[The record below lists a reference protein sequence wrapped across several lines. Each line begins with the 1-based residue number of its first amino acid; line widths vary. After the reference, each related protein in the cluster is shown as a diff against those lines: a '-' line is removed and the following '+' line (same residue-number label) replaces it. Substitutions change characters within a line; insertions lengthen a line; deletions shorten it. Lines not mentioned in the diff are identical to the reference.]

1 MSGICDYAIKR
12 DIVANCDDP
21 LVPGVEQ
28 EGVIMNRKDVDFATV
43 AFNAT
48 RKNVIET
55 LALKEGKKAYKVI
68 VPGSCLLYT
77 SPSPRD

>member
-48 RKNVIET
+48 RKM
-55 LALKEGKKAYKVI
+55 
-68 VPGSCLLYT
+68 
-77 SPSPRD
+77 

>member
-12 DIVANCDDP
+12 DIVASCDDP

-28 EGVIMNRKDVDFATV
+28 EGVIMNRKDIDFATV

-55 LALKEGKKAYKVI
+55 LALKKGKKAYKVLNSNRQCNSVEFI
-68 VPGSCLLYT
+68 VS
-77 SPSPRD
+77 